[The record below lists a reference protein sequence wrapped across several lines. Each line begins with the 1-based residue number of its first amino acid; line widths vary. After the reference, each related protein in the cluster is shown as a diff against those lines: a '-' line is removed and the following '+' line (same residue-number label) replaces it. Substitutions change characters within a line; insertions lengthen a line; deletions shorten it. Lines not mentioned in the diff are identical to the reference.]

1 MNQLRKQMGAIM
13 LGMAVMFSSIQQVGA
28 EDISSAPA
36 LVDTEESN
44 DAVENSGL
52 ADVKDSVVQ
61 IVVEYVAESG
71 KSYILKSGS
80 GFLIGATTVLTD
92 YDLLSL
98 TDEEKMTAEGY
109 LSAELGTPVSFSEVE
124 GAQTIAA
131 RIGVVMYRD
140 VIVTAEMNPYSSRE
154 MRLGIL
160 NLGDALNR
168 STAVLG
174 DSSGVPGNAQVYTLG
189 YKNVTLMQP
198 GVETERLSQRD
209 LKVSEG
215 VIKGEVV
222 ESDISYL
229 NHTAKISQGNDGGPT
244 VDENG
249 LVIGMNLYG
258 GYEDGSYRTLGVNEI
273 KELLESCEIPYQ
285 ESGLSSISAQDIAD
299 ARTVESSVDYG
310 LLDDYI
316 LNYSLLEKSEYTE
329 ESYRILEEA
338 LANARNIKADKTA
351 TQAEIDGAVEQ
362 LGLAKAGLVQA
373 KKTNWPFLITLGVL
387 ILAVLTALVLYILKL
402 NGILFRKTEPEK
414 LLTLSE
420 MEMQNKASGSKEG
433 AGTRESFGCGT
444 SSGSVRG
451 SGRREAD
458 IVMPRPRNSGH
469 LGKGGESG
477 GYKET
482 TVLGVENPAQSEG
495 TVVLG
500 GQPAALEAYLIR
512 KSNSDK
518 IKIEGRQ
525 FRIGKDKSQV
535 NYCVTDNPS
544 ISRCHAQI
552 QQKDRKYYLS
562 DLQSTNF
569 TYLNGRILM
578 SDEKAELQ
586 DNDVIRFSNEEYLF
600 SIRKGD

>member
-1 MNQLRKQMGAIM
+1 MNQLRKQMGAIL

-36 LVDTEESN
+36 LVDTEESSGE
-44 DAVENSGL
+44 AEISGL
-52 ADVKDSVVQ
+52 SDVKDSVVQ
-61 IVVEYVAESG
+61 IVLEYVAESG

-80 GFLIGATTVLTD
+80 GFLIGSNTVLTD

-109 LSAELGTPVSFSEVE
+109 LSAELGVPVSFSEVE

-140 VIVTAEMNPYSSRE
+140 VIITAEMNPYSSRE

-160 NLGDALNR
+160 NLGEALNR

-174 DSSGVPGNAQVYTLG
+174 DSSGVPGNAQIYTLG

-198 GVETERLSQRD
+198 GVEPERLSQRD

-215 VIKGEVV
+215 VIKGEVQ

-316 LNYSLLEKSEYTE
+316 LNYSLLEKGEYTE
-329 ESYRILEEA
+329 ESYQILEEA
-338 LANARNIKADKTA
+338 LANARNVKADKTA
-351 TQAEIDGAVEQ
+351 TQTEIDGAVEQ

-373 KKTNWPFLITLGVL
+373 QKTNWPFLITLGVL

-402 NGILFRKTEPEK
+402 KGILFRKTEPEK

-420 MEMQNKASGSKEG
+420 MEMQNK
-433 AGTRESFGCGT
+433 
-444 SSGSVRG
+444 SSGAIET
-451 SGRREAD
+451 SGRREPD
-458 IVMPRPRNSGH
+458 IVLPRPRNSGH

-482 TVLGVENPAQSEG
+482 TVLGVENAAQSEG

-512 KSNSDK
+512 KSSSDK

-552 QQKDRKYYLS
+552 LQKDRKYYLA

-578 SDEKAELQ
+578 SDEEAELK

-600 SIRKGD
+600 CIRKGD